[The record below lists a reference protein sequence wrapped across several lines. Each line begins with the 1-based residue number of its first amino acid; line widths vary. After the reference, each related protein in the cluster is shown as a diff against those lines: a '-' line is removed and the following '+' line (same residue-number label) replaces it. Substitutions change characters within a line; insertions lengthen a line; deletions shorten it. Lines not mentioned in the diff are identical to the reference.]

1 MATVDEVEETLAR
14 LATRFERLD
23 QSYKGLLPNSRTIE
37 AVFSDL
43 DRIYHASWRRGEL
56 SDIRSGPADDADI
69 RVSLSSDDLIA
80 MVDGEL
86 RFRRAWSSNRLRIEA
101 SMTDLI
107 RLRSALP

>member
-1 MATVDEVEETLAR
+1 MATVDEVEATLAR

-23 QSYKGLLPNSRTIE
+23 HSYKALLPSNRTIE

-56 SDIRSGPADDADI
+56 TDVRPGPADDADI

-80 MVDGEL
+80 MADGEL
-86 RFRRAWSSNRLRIEA
+86 RFRKAWSSNRLRIEA